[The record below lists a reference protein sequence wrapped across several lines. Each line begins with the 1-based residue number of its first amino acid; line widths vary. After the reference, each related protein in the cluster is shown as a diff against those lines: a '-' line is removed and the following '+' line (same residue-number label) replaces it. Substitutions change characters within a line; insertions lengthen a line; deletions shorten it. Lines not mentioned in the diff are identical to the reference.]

1 MSRGI
6 RVHRRVRRSRY
17 RPVLY
22 SCDDFVGQG
31 TVLDMSET
39 NCRFAG
45 CTSVLLGMRLRLCV
59 LPSRTPD
66 DMWVNHTTVT
76 GAKGRQVG
84 IFCMPHVWGI
94 RLELNEACAGPLW
107 RWEPVYRSTGCSER
121 ALFD

>member
-1 MSRGI
+1 MGRGI
-6 RVHRRVRRSRY
+6 RVHHRVRRSRY
-17 RPVLY
+17 WPVLY

-45 CTSVLLGMRLRLCV
+45 GRPVLLGMRLRLCFW
-59 LPSRTPD
+59 PRRTPD
-66 DMWVNHTTVT
+66 DIWVNHTTVT

-84 IFCMPHVWGI
+84 IVCTPHVQGI
-94 RLELNEACAGPLW
+94 RLELKETCAEPIRG
-107 RWEPVYRSTGCSER
+107 WEPAYRGTGCCER